1 MPPPSKP
8 PAPQVQDLGQT
19 IQADAYSPGD
29 TDDADA
35 LVEAHRRTALRL
47 LREGA
52 AHKAFAELVKA
63 TRSVPMTRRLASALV
78 MVSLQAGT
86 EPACIT
92 LLTAGVE
99 DNEGATRT
107 EVRRHLAR
115 LLRRVGAVD
124 RAREQ
129 MIYLLAEKPGDRRA
143 RRALNSLL
151 LQEERWE
158 ELDASLEKEVKED
171 LKRNATGAAAR
182 ASLNRARLWGER
194 MKDHGRAAIRFSQAA
209 QFFQQLGDHEAA
221 FNLRMLW
228 VRALRES
235 AAPAATLK
243 EAVQQC
249 MATAEKVRKMSRA
262 RTLVQE
268 LGLAVLDKVTAAA
281 APALPPVPVSARKAT
296 QTELLAAADESD
308 ALGIRPETAA
318 LRAAA
323 INEIPDPAL
332 EQRMEAH
339 YVARGAWRELSQF
352 YRDRAARLTDP
363 RRKVE
368 LLTRLAELLEDEL
381 KDPTSAART
390 YGEIVELTGDKQALQ
405 EQVRLLS
412 MVESV
417 SGVRKVLDDAVERA
431 GDDQAKVIALVAR
444 GDVHLHRR
452 ELEAARA
459 DFEAAARIM
468 PGHLV
473 ALMGLAEARL
483 QLGDTP
489 PISTLRAQLQ
499 AVPKRSA
506 GRLDLLRR
514 FGRLAEHHSS
524 DPSATA
530 WAWAEVLAESPADP
544 EAQKRVAAL
553 ARRTNNVLL
562 LEQALRA
569 QLARDP
575 RGHRG
580 RQARMELVALLE
592 RAGRVEEA
600 MGELRQAVRLDPGYA
615 EAWLKLVDGNQ
626 ARGQF
631 IEAALAL
638 EQAATASADPA
649 DRMRLWERLA
659 ALCREKLNDAT
670 RANVFQARADKLRA
684 EVASGNAP
692 SDPRGRRPPPSP
704 PLAAEGERPP
714 AAATLRTTRPPLD
727 ANPGGPTPTAPLRQ
741 SQPSIDDPAAAA
753 PTPVQPLRQS
763 RPPLDRVATAPATP
777 LTALPEDMPEPSEQT
792 TGKMTPGMFGDL
804 GEPVGSAAPEDLPD
818 SVMFHAAAVGAGAPS
833 AAPDGQPA
841 DERTRLFEQV
851 RKNPLD
857 GEGYRALSAFFA
869 KLGDADRSELMRE
882 LASALAGATDDA
894 MVPAPK
900 LLLSATDRAALRHP
914 ILRNEQGEL
923 FSLVGYAL
931 CRLFPTRGRAAGS
944 EQEFSP
950 DAGTG
955 GPGTAEALMA
965 SVRILGLR
973 APEVFLSEDNGP
985 PFSLV
990 FPRAP
995 RLLVGQMAIRSRL
1008 STAELRFF
1016 AGRALF
1022 TQNPDLAALRS
1033 LSSEQLDLALDA
1045 LEGVLHGG
1053 KALRAEAKVLRETI
1067 PVKLV
1072 ARLRDLFD
1080 RNVHQLDVQR
1090 LAEGAR
1096 HASNRA
1102 GLVVCGSVV
1111 PAILALRAKK
1121 ALETEVAELVRFAA
1135 SERYLDFRTRKLSE
1149 RGS

>member
-1 MPPPSKP
+1 MPE
-8 PAPQVQDLGQT
+8 VQDLGQT
-19 IQADAYSPGD
+19 IRSDAYRPGEA
-29 TDDADA
+29 DDADA

-52 AHKAFAELVKA
+52 SHKAFAELVKA
-63 TRSVPMTRRLASALV
+63 TRSVPMTCRLASALV

-99 DNEGATRT
+99 DNEGSTRT
-107 EVRRHLAR
+107 EVRRQLAR

-151 LQEERWE
+151 LQEERWD

-194 MKDHGRAAIRFSQAA
+194 MKDPSRAALRFAQAA

-221 FNLRMLW
+221 FNLRLLW
-228 VRALRES
+228 LRALRES
-235 AAPAATLK
+235 SAPASQLK
-243 EAVQQC
+243 DAVQQC
-249 MATAEKVRKMSRA
+249 ISSAEKVRKMPRA
-262 RTLVQE
+262 RTLIQE
-268 LGLAVLDKVTAAA
+268 LGLAVLDKAASA
-281 APALPPVPVSARKAT
+281 GSPALAPVPLSSRKAT
-296 QTELLAAADESD
+296 QAELLAAADEAD
-308 ALGIRPETAA
+308 AQGNRPESAA

-323 INEIPDPAL
+323 INEVADPAV

-339 YVARGAWRELSQF
+339 YVGRGAWRELSQF
-352 YRDRAARLTDP
+352 YRDRIGRLTDP

-381 KDPTSAART
+381 KDPTGAARV
-390 YGEIVELTGDKQALQ
+390 YGEIVELSGDKHALQ

-417 SGVRKVLDDAVERA
+417 SGVRKVLDDAVDRA
-431 GDDQAKVIALVAR
+431 ADDQSKVIALVAR

-459 DFEAAARIM
+459 DYEAAARIM

-473 ALMGLAEARL
+473 ALVGLAEARI
-483 QLGDTP
+483 QLGDAP
-489 PISTLRAQLQ
+489 PIGPLRGQLQ
-499 AVPKRSA
+499 AAPRRSA

-524 DPSATA
+524 DPSAAA

-553 ARRTNNVLL
+553 ARRTNNASL

-569 QLARDP
+569 QLSREP

-580 RQARMELVALLE
+580 RQARVELVTLLDRVGRAEDAL
-592 RAGRVEEA
+592 A
-600 MGELRQAVRLDPGYA
+600 ELRVAVRLDPGHA
-615 EAWLKLVDGNQ
+615 EAWLKLADMTQ
-626 ARGQF
+626 ARGQL
-631 IEAALAL
+631 IDTALAL

-649 DRMRLWERLA
+649 ERMRLWERLA
-659 ALCREKLNDAT
+659 ALCREKLNDPT
-670 RANVFQARADKLRA
+670 RATVFQNRADKLRGEA
-684 EVASGNAP
+684 GVAGTP
-692 SDPRGRRPPPSP
+692 SDPRLRPPPPPPQAVEGDRAPAAPPRQSRP
-704 PLAAEGERPP
+704 PLEANPEGTTP
-714 AAATLRTTRPPLD
+714 AAPLRQSRPPLD
-727 ANPGGPTPTAPLRQ
+727 ANPGGPTPTAPLR
-741 SQPSIDDPAAAA
+741 SSRPPLDDPSAAA
-753 PTPVQPLRQS
+753 PTPVTPLRQS
-763 RPPLDRVATAPATP
+763 RPPLDRVATAPAM

-792 TGKMTPGMFGDL
+792 TGKVTPGTFGMD
-804 GEPVGSAAPEDLPD
+804 EAVGKAAPEDLPD
-818 SVMFHAAAVGAGAPS
+818 SVVFQAPPLPAGGEP
-833 AAPDGQPA
+833 Q
-841 DERTRLFEQV
+841 DERTRLFELV

-857 GEGYRALSAFFA
+857 GEAYRALAAFFA
-869 KLGDADRSELMRE
+869 KLGDQERSELMRE
-882 LASALAGATDDA
+882 LAAALAGNTEDAT
-894 MVPAPK
+894 VPAPK
-900 LLLSATDRAALRHP
+900 LILSATDRAALRHP

-931 CRLFPTRGRAAGS
+931 CRLYPTRGRAAGT

-950 DAGTG
+950 DAGPG
-955 GPGTAEALMA
+955 GPGTAEALMS

-995 RLLVGQMAIRSRL
+995 RLLVGQMAIRSKL

-1033 LSSEQLDLALDA
+1033 LSAEQLEASIGALDN
-1045 LEGVLHGG
+1045 VLHAG
-1053 KALRAEAKVLRETI
+1053 KALRAEAKMLREAI
-1067 PVKLV
+1067 PVKMV
-1072 ARLRDLFD
+1072 GRLRELFD
-1080 RNVHQLDVQR
+1080 RNAHQLDVHR

-1121 ALETEVAELVRFAA
+1121 ALESEVAELVRFAA
-1135 SERYLDFRTRKLSE
+1135 SERYLELRMRKLS
-1149 RGS
+1149 